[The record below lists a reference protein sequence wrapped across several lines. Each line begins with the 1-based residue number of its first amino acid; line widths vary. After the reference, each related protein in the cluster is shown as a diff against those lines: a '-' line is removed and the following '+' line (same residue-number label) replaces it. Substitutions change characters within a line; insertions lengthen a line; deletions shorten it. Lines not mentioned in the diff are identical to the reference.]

1 MIRTDRRSVL
11 GGLAAAAASA
21 PLMPLG
27 AADRPFTF
35 LVVGDWGRNG
45 AQHQRDVAE
54 AMGRI
59 AAESGARFVLSVGDN
74 FYENGVRSA
83 DDPQWRTSFEAIY
96 TAPSLQV
103 PWFVALGNHDYK
115 GNPQAQ
121 LDYAAKSARW
131 KMPRRYYQLS
141 GADLGAPEL
150 DLFVIDTSPLVHEY
164 REKVDAPIAANVAT
178 QDTNAQLAWLDRSL
192 GASTAPIKI
201 VAGHHTLRS
210 EGAGMATR
218 PKSSSACFLC
228 CSATVSPP
236 TSTAM
241 TMTCSISAPMGSTI
255 CAAARDPKYGRSA
268 WCRGHCSAHPGQ
280 ASRMSSW
287 TADGSLPSSAIIPAR
302 NYTLL
307 PSHKRRDC
315 RYAATIAGF
324 AGWILALGVARV
336 HGPWFTATRDAE
348 PRRPLVCR

>member
-210 EGAGMATR
+210 GGSGHGDTPEIVERVLPLLQRHRVTAYVNGHDHDLQHIRADGLDYLCCGAGSEVR
-218 PKSSSACFLC
+218 P
-228 CSATVSPP
+228 VSVVPG
-236 TSTAM
+236 TLF
-241 TMTCSISAPMGSTI
+241 
-255 CAAARDPKYGRSA
+255 CASRSGFAHVQLDGGRVAAEFRDYTGQKLYAASFA
-268 WCRGHCSAHPGQ
+268 Q
-280 ASRMSSW
+280 AS
-287 TADGSLPSSAIIPAR
+287 
-302 NYTLL
+302 
-307 PSHKRRDC
+307 
-315 RYAATIAGF
+315 
-324 AGWILALGVARV
+324 
-336 HGPWFTATRDAE
+336 
-348 PRRPLVCR
+348 